1 MTKTKFKMRRIE
13 ELGLSISEIA
23 LKMGVTRQMIYR
35 HLEDQ
40 NTCTMKVALKLQDA
54 TGISHQFFMYPV
66 PTALQFSGANNNGI
80 K

>member
-1 MTKTKFKMRRIE
+1 MKKTRFKLRRIE
-13 ELGLSISEIA
+13 DLGLSVSEIA
-23 LKMGVTRQMIYR
+23 LKMGVSIQI
-35 HLEDQ
+35 
-40 NTCTMKVALKLQDA
+40 MKVALKLQDA

>member
-1 MTKTKFKMRRIE
+1 MKKTRFKLRRIE
-13 ELGLSISEIA
+13 DLGLSISEIA

-66 PTALQFSGANNNGI
+66 PTALQFSGANNNGT

>member
-1 MTKTKFKMRRIE
+1 
-13 ELGLSISEIA
+13 
-23 LKMGVTRQMIYR
+23 MGVTRQMIYR

>member
-1 MTKTKFKMRRIE
+1 
-13 ELGLSISEIA
+13 
-23 LKMGVTRQMIYR
+23 MIYR

-66 PTALQFSGANNNGI
+66 PTALQFSGANNNGT

>member
-54 TGISHQFFMYPV
+54 TGISHQFFLYDQP
-66 PTALQFSGANNNGI
+66 LCFQFANKKG
-80 K
+80 